1 MNVHLYEKLAMSV
14 PGRATS
20 PWLSP
25 GKKPLLP
32 SEPRVVNESVQSV
45 LTAQYLLPCL
55 PNLHAFFLEIR
66 TRLDP
71 ALAANQPVKN
81 GKAYPL
87 GQCLEITKAAGGL
100 IARSGELTLPQQA
113 VEGREAVLAFIAA
126 GGSFRMV
133 WGDLRDAYFQNAFLL
148 GTLYVDVSND
158 SVDIRK
164 PKIEI
169 LPFHDAGFRPIADFR
184 HFARIATS
192 YWGDQILPNHLFPAV
207 APYCPLLRITPD
219 WKLQLADPSVYMI
232 SMTLADGFMPSERFL
247 AQAPVPDDFFNAL
260 TRALDKDLAY
270 SGSPQNGRQRALQ
283 ACRSYRSKRWHNN
296 RKQCMQFIQNV
307 KVLNA
312 KLQSI
317 DDSKIRIAAQ
327 AAMD

>member
-1 MNVHLYEKLAMSV
+1 
-14 PGRATS
+14 
-20 PWLSP
+20 
-25 GKKPLLP
+25 LLP
-32 SEPRVVNESVQSV
+32 SEPRITNEPWQES

-55 PNLHAFFLEIR
+55 PELHAFFLEIR
-66 TRLDP
+66 MRLDP
-71 ALAANQPVKN
+71 VMIARNPSKN

-87 GQCLEITKAAGGL
+87 GQCLEITKAAGTL
-100 IARSGELTLPQQA
+100 IADAAGLTLPLAAEQ
-113 VEGREAVLAFIAA
+113 GRNAVLAFVAA
-126 GGSFRMV
+126 GGTFRMT
-133 WGDLRDAYFQNAFLL
+133 WGDLRGMYFQNAFLL

-158 SVDIRK
+158 TVDIRK
-164 PKIEI
+164 PKVEI
-169 LPFHDAGFRPIADFR
+169 LPFPDAGFRPIADFT

-207 APYCPLLRITPD
+207 APYCPMLRITHD

-232 SMTLADGFMPSERFL
+232 SMTLADCFVPSERFL
-247 AQAPVPDDFFNAL
+247 AQAPVADPVFTAL
-260 TRALDKDLAY
+260 TAVLDKDLAFG
-270 SGSPQNGRQRALQ
+270 GSPQDGRRRALQ

-312 KLQSI
+312 RLQGI

-327 AAMD
+327 TVMD